1 MLSQSIVTKVI
12 FYTLVIFL
20 PVMMAVLSRRPE
32 WWQYLFA
39 LFLGLVTSWIEVASV
54 GVQLPALLLIVFGMF
69 MGFARPKSAWLSGL
83 LLGVWIPLSHSAAVI
98 VGLEPYQPGQTIS
111 SLLALLFAFAGTYLG
126 VLVSRISKHMRHPV
140 ENQKALGA
148 TAAQTGM
155 GSLPH

>member
-69 MGFARPKSAWLSGL
+69 MGFAR
-83 LLGVWIPLSHSAAVI
+83 
-98 VGLEPYQPGQTIS
+98 
-111 SLLALLFAFAGTYLG
+111 
-126 VLVSRISKHMRHPV
+126 
-140 ENQKALGA
+140 
-148 TAAQTGM
+148 
-155 GSLPH
+155 